1 MPKVKK
7 SSITMT
13 EAHPGDLLPN
23 PWNPNHL
30 TSESEKKLEASIARH
45 GFFRPIIVREIE
57 EGLQIIGGENR
68 AMAAERLGYDRVP
81 IINLGV
87 IDDIKAKEIGLI
99 DNARYGADNATELAS
114 VLRDLGDLAEI
125 QAFMP
130 FTDEDVT
137 AIFAGASINLDELEL
152 DQSFDLDEAA
162 TPAIE
167 EPKTERIPK
176 THTIMRFKVAL
187 ADAEAIAKRIGETK
201 VAQGLTASDDLT
213 NAGDALVHLLLG
225 LRDA

>member
-1 MPKVKK
+1 MPKAKK
-7 SSITMT
+7 SSITIT

-30 TSESEKKLEASIARH
+30 TPEGEKKLEASIARH

-68 AMAAERLGYDRVP
+68 AAAAERLGYDRVP

-99 DNARYGADNATELAS
+99 DNARYGADDATELS
-114 VLRDLGDLAEI
+114 SLLKELGDLAEI
-125 QAFMP
+125 QTFMP
-130 FTDEDVT
+130 FNDEDVT
-137 AIFAGASINLDELEL
+137 AIFAGASINLDDLEL
-152 DQSFDLDEAA
+152 DNEFDLNAEETKTD
-162 TPAIE
+162 
-167 EPKTERIPK
+167 EPKPERVPK

-187 ADAEAIAKRIGETK
+187 ADAENIARRIAETR
-201 VAQGLTASDDLT
+201 VAQGFTASDELT
-213 NAGDALVHLLLG
+213 NAGDALVYMLLSQ
-225 LRDA
+225 RDV